1 MTCSTSE
8 WRHQAGSRSTFRQ
21 RARSNFHCLRF
32 ARKEM
37 GDSRCMHTR
46 GVVSGDDD
54 TYTSLYVISSRLQR
68 TRIRRPPVKSAAIQ
82 TPLGDTSCTTSSPSG
97 KLLLS
102 TQANG
107 KLRSMIVSVALW
119 FRSEISLPY
128 PFSMA
133 AQQLDF
139 ITDHSAAIEMNTQR
153 VRQSS

>member
-21 RARSNFHCLRF
+21 RARWNFHCLRF

-82 TPLGDTSCTTSSPSG
+82 TPLGDTLFQLHQSMDTG
-97 KLLLS
+97 RHAQFH
-102 TQANG
+102 TQFHMSWRN
-107 KLRSMIVSVALW
+107 SQC
-119 FRSEISLPY
+119 ETP
-128 PFSMA
+128 
-133 AQQLDF
+133 
-139 ITDHSAAIEMNTQR
+139 
-153 VRQSS
+153 